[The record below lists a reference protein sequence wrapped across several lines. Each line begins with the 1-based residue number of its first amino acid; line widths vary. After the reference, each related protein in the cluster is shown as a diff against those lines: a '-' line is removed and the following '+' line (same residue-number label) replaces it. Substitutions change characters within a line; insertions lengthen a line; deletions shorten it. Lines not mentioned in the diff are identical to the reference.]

1 MLYAD
6 KVQPQVGSSCS
17 FGELQSL
24 LGEDARLMLPSDLM
38 SRVSNSQFTFHKWE
52 VGIGFIKRDGRG
64 TARHFVPLEVLL
76 GLRDY

>member
-1 MLYAD
+1 
-6 KVQPQVGSSCS
+6 
-17 FGELQSL
+17 
-24 LGEDARLMLPSDLM
+24 MLPSDLM